1 MNSQIIQP
9 ATNTSRAWVELNL
22 QALRQNVLFLQSRL
36 PKDCQLMPAI
46 KAEAY
51 GHGAFIM
58 AEQLH
63 QMGIRS
69 FCVACADEA
78 IALRRQNIQDEILIL
93 GYTHPEQFPALH
105 QYRLLQTVVDEAY
118 AEELEQYGRIHG
130 ITFPVHLA
138 VDTGMHRLGE
148 SSENPSAILRIFSK
162 KHLKIEGL
170 FTHLSADDSLSPDAC
185 AFTEM
190 QMRNFNH
197 IINQIKKQGL
207 ALPKIHSLASY
218 GILNYPQFG
227 GDYARAGIALYGVLS
242 TLEDSLHWQNQ
253 LSPVLSLKA
262 RIASIRPLHCGEC
275 AGYGLDYKAPRDM
288 QIAALTIGYADG
300 LPRSLSNGIG
310 SVLVNGYPAP
320 IVGRICMDQTMID
333 VSSIPEN
340 KLAAGDI
347 AVIIGTSGS
356 VSIRAEELAE
366 QSGSITNEILSRLG
380 SRLPRLIASGQDI
393 LTDTSMLSAVS

>member
-1 MNSQIIQP
+1 MNSQPLQ
-9 ATNTSRAWVELNL
+9 ATANTNRAWIELNM
-22 QALRQNVLFLQSRL
+22 QALRQNVRFLQSRL
-36 PKDCQLMPAI
+36 PKTCQLMPAI

-51 GHGAFIM
+51 GHGAFLM

-69 FCVACADEA
+69 FCVACADEG
-78 IALRRQNIQDEILIL
+78 IALRQQNIQDEILIL

-105 QYRLLQTVVDEAY
+105 QYRLLQTVVDETY
-118 AEELEQYGRIHG
+118 AEALEQYGRIHG
-130 ITFPVHLA
+130 VTFPVHLA

-148 SSENPSAILRIFSK
+148 SSENPAAILRIFNK
-162 KHLKIEGL
+162 KHIRIEGI
-170 FTHLSADDSLSPDAC
+170 FTHLSADDSLAPDAC

-197 IINQIKKQGL
+197 IINLIKKQGL

-242 TLEDSLHWQNQ
+242 TPEDSLCWQNH
-253 LSPVLSLKA
+253 LAPVLSLKA
-262 RIASIRPLHCGEC
+262 RIASIRSLRRGEC
-275 AGYGLDYKAPRDM
+275 AGYGLDYKAPQDM
-288 QIAALTIGYADG
+288 RIATLTIGYADG

-310 SVLVNGYPAP
+310 SVLVNGYQAP
-320 IVGRICMDQTMID
+320 IVGRICMDQTLID
-333 VSSIPEN
+333 VSSIPED
-340 KLAAGDI
+340 KLASGDI

-356 VSIRAEELAE
+356 FRIRAEELAE

-380 SRLPRLIASGQDI
+380 SRLPRLIASGQDV
-393 LTDTSMLSAVS
+393 LTDTSILSAVS